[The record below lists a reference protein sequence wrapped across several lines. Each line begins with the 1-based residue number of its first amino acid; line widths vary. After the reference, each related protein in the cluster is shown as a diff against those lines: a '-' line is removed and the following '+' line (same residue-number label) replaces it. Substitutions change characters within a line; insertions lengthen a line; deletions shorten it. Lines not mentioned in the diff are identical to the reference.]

1 MQSFCLRPDRPS
13 TRRTGPSSF
22 PFGVGPMTQRADTLR
37 SVTISRAALRGSG
50 RAVHDG
56 PPLVRGKTSDCG
68 DDSLEIPVPVA
79 GPQERDTVRVLHV
92 DDDPDVTELT
102 GLLLERAD
110 DDLSVVGETSVVEGL
125 NRLGEAEFDCIV
137 SDYDMPN
144 TDGLEFLDIVREQ
157 YPDLPFILFTAQG
170 NEEIASEAIAAG
182 ATDYMQKGGSTE
194 QYEVLANR
202 IRNAVE
208 QYRAQQRFWDAL
220 SWYQRLVE
228 QDMVGVFVLQ
238 GEEFVY
244 VNERFADIL
253 GYSRPELIGTAPSV
267 VAAGPEDR
275 AVMAD
280 LVELE
285 RTAGEEFVRTFTG
298 LRADGT
304 EVPLKVQGCGPAD
317 CDGNPGCIGLLWRRD
332 E

>member
-1 MQSFCLRPDRPS
+1 
-13 TRRTGPSSF
+13 
-22 PFGVGPMTQRADTLR
+22 MTQRADTVP
-37 SVTISRAALRGSG
+37 SVTVPRAVLRGSG
-50 RAVHDG
+50 RAVRDG
-56 PPLVRGKTSDCG
+56 PPLLRGRTSDRG
-68 DDSLEIPVPVA
+68 DDESLEIPVPVA
-79 GPQERDTVRVLHV
+79 GPQESDTIRVLHV

-110 DDLSVVGETSVVEGL
+110 EDFTVVGETSVVEGL
-125 NRLGEAEFDCIV
+125 NRLREEEFDCIV

-144 TDGLEFLDIVREQ
+144 TDGLEFLDIVRER
-157 YPDLPFILFTAQG
+157 YPDLPFVLFTAQG

-182 ATDYMQKGGSTE
+182 ATDYMQKGGGTE

-202 IRNAVE
+202 IRNGVE

-244 VNERFADIL
+244 VNGRFADIL
-253 GYSRPELIGTAPSV
+253 GYTRPELIGMPPSAI
-267 VAAGPEDR
+267 AAGPEDR
-275 AVMAD
+275 AAMAA
-280 LVELE
+280 LAELE
-285 RTAGEEFVRTFTG
+285 QTAGDEFVRTFTG
-298 LRADGT
+298 MRADGT
-304 EVPLKVQGCGPAD
+304 ELPLKVQGCGPAD
-317 CDGNPGCIGLLWRRD
+317 CAGNPGCIGLLWRQD